1 MDFHPSRRRAS
12 DHGIPWK
19 GPWGPWGPWDRRVRP
34 GDPTWGIGMYWLDFY
49 GKRYGKTGFCQPNM
63 GLTLSAK
70 INHQKSLTSFWN
82 ADSFQFFPSCL
93 PYLAASISSE
103 TLLKLTV
110 SFFQLFATSCGQP
123 APKTQAICLC
133 DASETAKPHLLE
145 CQKGGKISHRK

>member
-34 GDPTWGIGMYWLDFY
+34 GDPTWGIGMYCLIFMEEIRENWVLPAKY
-49 GKRYGKTGFCQPNM
+49 GANIVSQNKPP
-63 GLTLSAK
+63 K
-70 INHQKSLTSFWN
+70 ILTSFWN
-82 ADSFQFFPSCL
+82 ADSFQLFPSCL